1 MKRWLSVVLAL
12 IFTVAFASTALA
24 ADREEQVRPE
34 EPIIPAYIG
43 TASIS
48 AGLQIDD
55 GTAECY
61 YSINLKSGY
70 KASLT
75 ASLQQYT
82 GDGWTTI
89 KSWSEPKATYH
100 SETKYWAVPSGH
112 TYRVYAQANVYDSNG
127 NYVEYVYVASPSD
140 DS

>member
-24 ADREEQVRPE
+24 ADREEQIRPE
-34 EPIIPAYIG
+34 EPIIPAYVG
-43 TASIS
+43 TNSVS

-75 ASLQQYT
+75 ASLQRFN
-82 GDGWTTI
+82 GNGWTTI

-100 SETKYWAVPSGH
+100 SETKYWAVASDN
-112 TYRVYAQANVYDSNG
+112 TYRVYVYANVYDSNG
-127 NYVEYVYVASPSD
+127 NYVESVSATSPSD
-140 DS
+140 ES

>member
-24 ADREEQVRPE
+24 ADLEEQIRPE
-34 EPIIPAYIG
+34 EPIIPAYVG
-43 TASIS
+43 TNRITS
-48 AGLQIDD
+48 GLNIDD

-61 YSINLKSGY
+61 YSISLKSGY

-100 SETKYWAVPSGH
+100 SETKYWAVASGH
-112 TYRVYAQANVYDSNG
+112 TYRLYVQANVYDSNG